1 MKKHIE
7 MRLADGAT
15 LDDIKADVMQTA
27 INTALVACYGNQT
40 KASELLEINRWTLRK
55 WLNDASKRTHK
66 PFDVVCLDVGS
77 GTAKEMLTE
86 AYREAV
92 SQVMQANNNVTLTAE
107 ILECQRS
114 TVIKYMV
121 KPRASTQ
128 ENQGMS
134 SFAEPG

>member
-40 KASELLEINRWTLRK
+40 KASELLEINRLTMRK
-55 WLNDASKRTHK
+55 WLNDAGKRTYK
-66 PFDVVCLDVGS
+66 PFKQVSLCVGTS
-77 GTAKEMLTE
+77 TAKEMLTE

-92 SQVMQANNNVTLTAE
+92 RQIMSYNNNVTMTAY
-107 ILECQRS
+107 LLGCQRS
-114 TVIKYMV
+114 TVRKYMV
-121 KPRASTQ
+121 KP
-128 ENQGMS
+128 
-134 SFAEPG
+134 

>member
-55 WLNDASKRTHK
+55 WLNDASKRTYK
-66 PFDVVCLDVGS
+66 QFEQVSLCVGAS
-77 GTAKEMLTE
+77 TAKELLTD

-92 SQVMQANNNVTLTAE
+92 SRVMATNNNVTMTAE
-107 ILECQRS
+107 ILKCQRS
-114 TVIKYMV
+114 TVRKYMV
-121 KPRASTQ
+121 KP
-128 ENQGMS
+128 
-134 SFAEPG
+134 

>member
-27 INTALVACYGNQT
+27 INTALIVCYGNQA

-55 WLNDASKRTHK
+55 WLHDASKRTYK
-66 PFDVVCLDVGS
+66 PFGMVHIDVGNS
-77 GTAKEMLTE
+77 TAKEMLTE

-92 SQVMQANNNVTLTAE
+92 SQVMSTNNNVTMTAE
-107 ILECQRS
+107 ILKFQRG
-114 TVIKYMV
+114 TVRKYMV
-121 KPRASTQ
+121 KP
-128 ENQGMS
+128 
-134 SFAEPG
+134 